1 MYKFRIT
8 DEPFA
13 VGYLS
18 AKSDSIYIKT
28 GHGYISL
35 AKSMNLKIDA
45 SLGLPVCSIEGMA
58 VAPSFSGG
66 QSPSIYWLEAKEKES
81 ENAADY
87 RYIIDNMK
95 SVDTLTGVWGS
106 FTEREKDVLNSVSG
120 WGGTWGGHAV
130 PDLIDFAILGTDG
143 IRNKI
148 YKYKEINKEAKDFY
162 EGLLLTLDAVD
173 ILGERIYEL
182 ALEMLKTDVSDA
194 ERKKIERV
202 LNTFEKCPRKCAE
215 TFAQAVCVYTMI
227 FTFDGIDSPGHFDL
241 YMKDFWERSDYAES
255 REALEDLWVF
265 FHNTRTWNLCIS
277 GSDENGVD
285 LSNSLTYEILEV
297 TKKYK
302 FNTPNLT
309 MRCHPNTPKKL
320 LESAYETIAL
330 GMGLPVLYN
339 DEAVCPAL
347 ERLGIPPE
355 NSHRYVM
362 NGCNQIDI
370 QGKSHMGLEDGEV
383 NLGMAVKY
391 AVLGGYNVKLGK
403 YIGENT
409 GDATELDSFDKFFDA
424 VKKQVAYLC
433 DTVCEMA
440 NKAQRFYAEN
450 TSNPIRS
457 MTIEGCIEKGRDYKN
472 KGPLYRHGQILA
484 EGVPDAI
491 DSVANIKKYVYDD
504 KLFTLEDVKC
514 ALINNFEGYEK
525 MYHIFK
531 NSGLNFGNNLDYVDS
546 IAAELI
552 NYYNSYLMTKKT
564 YRGGFYSG
572 GCSPFDRAAQ
582 NGAATGALPNGK
594 RNEETLYGDSIGATP
609 GKDIKGPTALL
620 SSCLAFDHTLA
631 GSGFI
636 LNLKFDKKLFG
647 SGKGKEIFLT
657 LVKSYFRQKGQQLSI
672 SVVSEEEL
680 RDAMEAPE
688 CHRDIIVRVGG
699 FSEYFVNLDKELQKN
714 VIERTANGI

>member
-1 MYKFRIT
+1 MYSFFID

-18 AKSDSIYIKT
+18 AESDSIYIKT

-58 VAPSFSGG
+58 VAPTFSRG

-81 ENAADY
+81 EFAEDY
-87 RYIIDNMK
+87 RYVIDNMK
-95 SVDTLTGVWGS
+95 PVDTLTGIWGS

-173 ILGERIYEL
+173 ILGERIYGL
-182 ALEMLKTDVSDA
+182 ALEMLKTDVSVS

-202 LNTFEKCPRKCAE
+202 LNTFEKCPRKSAE
-215 TFAQAVCVYTMI
+215 TFAEAVCVYTMI

-241 YMKDFWERSDYAES
+241 YMKDLWEKSDYAES

-277 GSDENGVD
+277 GSDEKGRD

-297 TKKYK
+297 AKKYR

-330 GMGLPVLYN
+330 GTGLPVLYN

-347 ERLGIPPE
+347 ERLGIPTE
-355 NSHRYVM
+355 DSHRYVM

-391 AVLGGYNVKLGK
+391 AVLSGYNVKLEK
-403 YIGENT
+403 YIGKNT
-409 GDATELDSFDKFFDA
+409 GDAAELDSFDKFFDA
-424 VKKQVAYLC
+424 VKQQVAYLC

-440 NKAQRFYAEN
+440 NKAQKFYAEN

-491 DSVANIKKYVYDD
+491 DSVANIKKYVYED
-504 KLFTLEDVKC
+504 KLFTLEDVKN
-514 ALINNFEGYEK
+514 ALLCNFEGYEK
-525 MYHIFK
+525 MYHTFK

-594 RNEETLYGDSIGATP
+594 KDEETIYGDSIGATP

-620 SSCLAFDHTLA
+620 SSCLSFDHTLA

-647 SGKGKEIFLT
+647 SEKGKEIFLT
-657 LVKSYFRQKGQQLSI
+657 LVQSYFRQKGQQLSI
-672 SVVSEEEL
+672 TVVSEEDL
-680 RDAMEAPE
+680 RDAVNNPD

-699 FSEYFVNLDKELQKN
+699 FSEYFVNLDGELQKN
-714 VIERTANGI
+714 VIERTVNGI